1 MSNNE
6 FEDLLYTITAN
17 VVDLIM
23 KKTGWNEDVALDRF
37 VRSKIYSLLEREETK
52 VWHYSATMIAQ
63 LFEDERSGN
72 FVLPEVM

>member
-23 KKTGWNEDVALDRF
+23 KKTGWDEDIALDRF

-72 FVLPEVM
+72 LVLPEVM

>member
-23 KKTGWNEDVALDRF
+23 KRTGWNEDVALDRF

-72 FVLPEVM
+72 LVLPEVM

>member
-23 KKTGWNEDVALDRF
+23 KRTGWNEDVALDRF
-37 VRSKIYSLLEREETK
+37 VRSQIYSLLEKEETK
-52 VWHYSATMIAQ
+52 VWHCSATMIAQ

>member
-37 VRSKIYSLLEREETK
+37 VRSQIYLLLEKEETK

>member
-37 VRSKIYSLLEREETK
+37 VRSKIYSLLEKEETK

-72 FVLPEVM
+72 LVLPEVM

>member
-72 FVLPEVM
+72 LVLPEVM

>member
-37 VRSKIYSLLEREETK
+37 VRSKIYSLVEKEETK

-63 LFEDERSGN
+63 LFEDERAGN
-72 FVLPEVM
+72 LVLPEVM

>member
-23 KKTGWNEDVALDRF
+23 KKTGWNEDIALDRF

-72 FVLPEVM
+72 LVLPEVM

>member
-17 VVDLIM
+17 VFDLIL
-23 KKTGWNEDVALDRF
+23 KKTGWNEDIALDRF
-37 VRSKIYSLLEREETK
+37 VRSKIYSLLEKEETK

-72 FVLPEVM
+72 LVLPEVM

>member
-23 KKTGWNEDVALDRF
+23 KKTGWNEDIALDRF
-37 VRSKIYSLLEREETK
+37 VRSKIYSLLEKEETK

-72 FVLPEVM
+72 LVLPEVM

>member
-23 KKTGWNEDVALDRF
+23 KKTGWNEDIALDRF
-37 VRSKIYSLLEREETK
+37 VRSKIYSLWEKEETK

-72 FVLPEVM
+72 LVLPEVM